1 MRHSKPSRIK
11 RLTALSLAAS
21 VAVLTGC
28 TGSGSGNRSFSAEYG
43 KEIPGRYEALT
54 SDEAEQAAQDASA
67 ENLRSFAVESSA
79 KIFPEVEGNYLYSP
93 ASLYMALQLCGGLTA
108 EGKADDLMSLL
119 GATDREDLR
128 KQGNALI
135 RMLSSNEKGEVL
147 KVGNSIWVDTVNLP
161 ELSPEAEKVIR
172 DTAAPLGAD
181 VFHEKLTDPKTKER
195 INSWIASRTENLIK
209 EMLVEPDPTSAMILF
224 NTLYFDKKWK
234 EEISED
240 QVHSVNF
247 YPGGG
252 NSSVK
257 IDRMDYSLEHHSFI
271 RTEHA
276 VSSAAEYQDGSYMI
290 LIKPNTQEDFEAAMT
305 EDLKDIISAY
315 AEKSFTRPEGPYEVL
330 FGIPVVDYEVK
341 MEDLAEAIGKM
352 GVNSLFSPS
361 NGSFSDI
368 DSSLY
373 VSEIAQDCRIIV
385 DREGTKAAAATEI
398 MTLKMAVPEEKEP
411 EIIDLRMERDY
422 GYVIMSKEDI
432 PLFIGAVRDPK
443 K

>member
-1 MRHSKPSRIK
+1 MRKSRLGTIK

-54 SDEAEQAAQDASA
+54 SDEAEQAAQDSSA
-67 ENLRSFAVESSA
+67 ENLRNFAVESSA
-79 KIFPEVEGNYLYSP
+79 KIFPDVEGNYLYSP

-108 EGKADDLMSLL
+108 EGKADDLISLL

-135 RMLSSNEKGEVL
+135 RSLSSDEKGEIL
-147 KVGNSIWVDTVNLP
+147 KIGNSIWMDTVQLP
-161 ELSPEAEKVIR
+161 TISSDAQKVIT

-181 VFHEKLTDPKTKER
+181 IYHEKLTDPKTKDQ
-195 INSWIASRTENLIK
+195 INSWIASRTENMITK
-209 EMLVEPDPTSAMILF
+209 MPVEPDSSTAMILF

-234 EEISED
+234 DTYSED
-240 QVHSVNF
+240 QVVKSDF

-252 NSSVK
+252 KESVT
-257 IDRMDYSLEHHSFI
+257 IDRLEFI
-271 RTEHA
+271 EKYNSYVQTEHA
-276 VSSAAEYQDGSYMI
+276 VSSAVEYQDGSYMI
-290 LIKPNTQEDFEAAMT
+290 LIKPNSQEEFEAAMT
-305 EDLKDIISAY
+305 EDLKEIIKAY
-315 AEKSFTRPEGPYEVL
+315 AEESFTKPDGPYEVL
-330 FGIPVVDYEVK
+330 FGIPLVDYSCK
-341 MEDLAEAIGKM
+341 MDSLDKTIKDM
-352 GVNSLFSPS
+352 GV
-361 NGSFSDI
+361 GSVFQSGAFSDI

-373 VSEIAQDCRIIV
+373 VSVIAQDCRIIV
-385 DREGTKAAAATEI
+385 DREGTKAAAVTEI
-398 MTLKMAVPEEKEP
+398 LMTKGAISQ
-411 EIIDLRMERDY
+411 IIDLRMDRDY
-422 GYVIMSKEDI
+422 GYVIMSEEDI